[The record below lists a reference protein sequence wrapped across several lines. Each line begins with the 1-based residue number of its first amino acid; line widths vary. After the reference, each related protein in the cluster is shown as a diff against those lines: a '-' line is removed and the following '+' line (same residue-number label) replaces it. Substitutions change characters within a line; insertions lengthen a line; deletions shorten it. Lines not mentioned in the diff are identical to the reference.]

1 MKPWFI
7 AGIVALIV
15 GFWTTADAQRDH
27 RPRMGWKNMMLEKL
41 DLTDE
46 QRVKVRQARM
56 ATEKAMVRL
65 KADAKI
71 ARMELEE
78 IMVEVD
84 PNREDLKAKLAVINA
99 ARSKML
105 EKSVNL
111 RLEMKKI
118 LTPEQQEK
126 MRHMMM
132 WGKGMHKK
140 KGDMRMRWEM
150 KMKNQCTMY
159 L

>member
-1 MKPWFI
+1 
-7 AGIVALIV
+7 
-15 GFWTTADAQRDH
+15 
-27 RPRMGWKNMMLEKL
+27 MMLEKL
-41 DLTDE
+41 DLTDD
-46 QRVKVRQARM
+46 QRVQIRQVRM

-78 IMVEVD
+78 IMGEAK
-84 PNREDLKAKLAVINA
+84 PNREDVKATLAVINA

-105 EKSVNL
+105 EKKVNL
-111 RLEMKKI
+111 RLEMKQI
-118 LTPEQQEK
+118 LTPEQQGK

-132 WGKGMHKK
+132 WGRGMHKK

-150 KMKNQCTMY
+150 KNEK
-159 L
+159 

>member
-46 QRVKVRQARM
+46 QSVKVRQARM

-78 IMVEVD
+78 IMGEVD

-150 KMKNQCTMY
+150 KNEK
-159 L
+159 

>member
-1 MKPWFI
+1 MSI
-7 AGIVALIV
+7 G
-15 GFWTTADAQRDH
+15 TTAEAQRGD
-27 RPRMGWKNMMLEKL
+27 RDRMGWKAMMLEKL

-46 QRVKVRQARM
+46 QRVKIRQVRM

-78 IMVEVD
+78 IMGEVN
-84 PNREDLKAKLAVINA
+84 PNREDVKAKLAVINA

-105 EKSVNL
+105 EKNVNL

-140 KGDMRMRWEM
+140 KGDM
-150 KMKNQCTMY
+150 KMWRDWDGRGRKGKKKSAK
-159 L
+159 

>member
-1 MKPWFI
+1 
-7 AGIVALIV
+7 
-15 GFWTTADAQRDH
+15 
-27 RPRMGWKNMMLEKL
+27 MGWKDMMLEKL
-41 DLTDE
+41 DLTDD
-46 QRVKVRQARM
+46 QRVQIRQVRM

-78 IMVEVD
+78 IMGEAK
-84 PNREDLKAKLAVINA
+84 PNREDVKATLAVINA

-105 EKSVNL
+105 EKKVNL
-111 RLEMKKI
+111 RLEMKQI
-118 LTPEQQEK
+118 LTPEQQGK

-132 WGKGMHKK
+132 WGRGMHKK

-150 KMKNQCTMY
+150 KNEK
-159 L
+159 

>member
-1 MKPWFI
+1 
-7 AGIVALIV
+7 
-15 GFWTTADAQRDH
+15 
-27 RPRMGWKNMMLEKL
+27 MMLEKL
-41 DLTDE
+41 DLTDD
-46 QRVKVRQARM
+46 QRVKIRQVRM
-56 ATEKAMVRL
+56 ATEKSMVRL

-78 IMVEVD
+78 IMGEAD
-84 PNREDLKAKLAVINA
+84 PNREDVKAKLAVINA

-132 WGKGMHKK
+132 WGKGKHKK
-140 KGDMRMRWEM
+140 KGDMRMRRDWGGHGCG
-150 KMKNQCTMY
+150 KGKKKGN
-159 L
+159 